1 MNLRTSTLSASR
13 GGSRPSSR
21 ADLSEDCQ
29 RENLP
34 TIVVNDCSEHIPTT
48 VVDDDDGFQRNPLE
62 GRTSF

>member
-1 MNLRTSTLSASR
+1 MDLRTSTLSASR